1 MMLMAV
7 PMYALYEICIILA
20 WMHERKEAAR
30 AREEIAGLKKILTT
44 TILPTTSKYIQP
56 TPIS

>member
-30 AREEIAGLKKILTT
+30 AREEVARFEEDFNNDNS
-44 TILPTTSKYIQP
+44 PYNH
-56 TPIS
+56 